1 MASLTAVK
9 KLPLL
14 GVKLVDLA
22 RLPDERGIFT
32 EIMRI
37 DWKELLD
44 NDEIVQANMSVTYP
58 GIIRAWHRHARGQT
72 DYFLVLRGSIK
83 VCAYDDEEGS
93 PTRGLLVEVVLS
105 GDRMQILRV
114 PGKYWHGFKVISSE
128 PAYLIYFVNKLYDY
142 TNPDEERRP
151 WNDPNV
157 IPIAINGRRDD
168 PRVGK
173 PWDWLYPPHR

>member
-1 MASLTAVK
+1 MPLLTAVK
-9 KLPLL
+9 ELNLP
-14 GVKLVDLA
+14 GVKLADLV

-32 EIMRI
+32 EVMRV
-37 DWKELLD
+37 DWKEMLD
-44 NDEIVQANMSVTYP
+44 EDSIVQANLSVTYP
-58 GIIRAWHRHARGQT
+58 GIVRAWHRHVRGQT
-72 DYFLVLRGSIK
+72 DYFLVLSGSIK

-93 PTRGLLVEVVLS
+93 PTRGHLVEVVLS

-114 PGKYWHGFKVISSE
+114 PEKYWHGFKVVSPQ

-142 TNPDEERRP
+142 ASPDEERRP
-151 WNDPNV
+151 WNDPSV
-157 IPIAINGRRDD
+157 IPLAINGRRDD